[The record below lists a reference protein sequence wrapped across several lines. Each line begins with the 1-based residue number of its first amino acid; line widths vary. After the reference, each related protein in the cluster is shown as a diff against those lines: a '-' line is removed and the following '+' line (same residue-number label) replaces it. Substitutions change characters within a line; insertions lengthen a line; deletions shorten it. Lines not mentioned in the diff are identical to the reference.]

1 MLLGEGQLLLLVGAV
16 AVLRRRRAA
25 RRRRFSYVLASMFGR
40 KDYNSIPRLDLWGNF
55 LEPCRPLGFDDKFR
69 EKMRCTPAT
78 FDALVER
85 LKQTDVYR
93 RRMQRTGR
101 GLDVLLQRRPW
112 SASTCSLARS
122 RTRGLRLPATSVGKA
137 TSARLYRVV
146 RGIHGHV
153 ADVAPRRSN
162 ASSLLC
168 ASSRTKRFVFPRT
181 QTAPRSTRASKPDV
195 AAKLK
200 PHAASRPA
208 LAR

>member
-1 MLLGEGQLLLLVGAV
+1 M
-16 AVLRRRRAA
+16 
-25 RRRRFSYVLASMFGR
+25 ASMFGR

-137 TSARLYRVV
+137 TSARLYRAASIEGRTGSLPTLRLAGQTLHLGCV
-146 RGIHGHV
+146 RARERRGSFSHGRRPRH
-153 ADVAPRRSN
+153 APRGLQSQ
-162 ASSLLC
+162 
-168 ASSRTKRFVFPRT
+168 TKRLNKSP
-181 QTAPRSTRASKPDV
+181 TRP
-195 AAKLK
+195 
-200 PHAASRPA
+200 PA
-208 LAR
+208 LRRRDRWHARETRQCKFCVCVLPPAPADRDREA